1 MDDEEKKD
9 EEKVEEEEE
18 EEYFTNENIQ
28 KIMKNMKMTM
38 RMIMSNYEI
47 KFMLLDNFFIHFFS
61 NYDIKFILYLDYC
74 NQYLIF
80 ILFYIYIIVHLQMSP
95 LDRVHGKRK
104 KKLSTFRSK
113 KTRATTTIITNLP
126 LPLTTMAPQMLHS
139 PSSTTVIPSSSPLT
153 PLSSTMP
160 SLFHPIPPY
169 LPTMISRAFT
179 TQPSY
184 SDSILP
190 SIPATFTTPLSSSIM
205 PPSFPTY
212 PSLYFQY
219 PNTMPHT
226 PSPTYSP
233 FSSHTMV
240 SLGQS
245 PSVQH
250 MHTSATITSSQEDLH
265 TQTSERTTL
274 ILSSYG

>member
-1 MDDEEKKD
+1 
-9 EEKVEEEEE
+9 
-18 EEYFTNENIQ
+18 
-28 KIMKNMKMTM
+28 
-38 RMIMSNYEI
+38 
-47 KFMLLDNFFIHFFS
+47 
-61 NYDIKFILYLDYC
+61 
-74 NQYLIF
+74 
-80 ILFYIYIIVHLQMSP
+80 MSP

-226 PSPTYSP
+226 SSLTYGPSS
-233 FSSHTMV
+233 FHTMV
-240 SLGQS
+240 PPGQ
-245 PSVQH
+245 PPPIQPIY
-250 MHTSATITSSQEDLH
+250 TFAITTSSLKDLH
-265 TQTSERTTL
+265 K
-274 ILSSYG
+274 